1 MIQQTCEALVAK
13 LRADVLP
20 QVVIV
25 GKGDLHEVKQ
35 TPSLLLVGPT
45 LVLDKPKRFLLS
57 DVVVDEPTLTYS
69 ETHEPWYYHLDFD
82 LVLNTG
88 AGTEL
93 LSLVQA
99 VTGFFRAN
107 VALDVAPDARFLLTE
122 MIPLGGLVRPN
133 LSNLRQASGRY
144 RIETVPVYDG
154 YQATGPVVV
163 DREFSVGATGGGPGD
178 VVTIPGG
185 TP

>member
-1 MIQQTCEALVAK
+1 MIREACEALVAK

-25 GKGDLHEVKQ
+25 GKDDFHEVKQ
-35 TPSLLLVGPT
+35 VPSLLLVGPT

-57 DVVVDEPTLTYS
+57 DVVVDEPTLTYT

-88 AGTEL
+88 TGTEL
-93 LSLVQA
+93 LSLVA
-99 VTGFFRAN
+99 DLTAFFRAN
-107 VALDVAPDARFLLTE
+107 VALDVSADARFLLTE
-122 MIPLGGLVRPN
+122 MIPLGGLMRPN
-133 LSNLRQASGRY
+133 LSNLRQASGRC
-144 RIETVPVYDG
+144 RIETVPVYDS
-154 YQATGPVVV
+154 YQVTGPLVV
-163 DREFSVGATGGGPGD
+163 DREFFIGTPGGGPGD

-185 TP
+185 AP